1 MRFIGSALLFSVV
14 LQAMVRPC
22 EIRTQTLANVSV
34 LELDLGQ
41 FV

>member
-14 LQAMVRPC
+14 LQAMVRQC
-22 EIRTQTLANVSV
+22 EIRTQPLDEVSV

>member
-22 EIRTQTLANVSV
+22 EIRTPTLANVSA